1 MILKK
6 KTFLAMGMKQ
16 CDQTKPMIDTH
27 VSWYY
32 NMTTIILVPNVMQM
46 NRIDMKKLRGLIF
59 EVI

>member
-1 MILKK
+1 
-6 KTFLAMGMKQ
+6 MGMKQ
-16 CDQTKPMIDTH
+16 CDQTIPMIDTH